1 MLLWVER
8 LALRLSGPPEGLNH
22 LITIMGL
29 NAKRSN
35 VKVLV
40 YLYEKAG
47 RFDGDRLRRDTR
59 RELKRWALISRSVR
73 RIRG

>member
-8 LALRLSGPPEGLNH
+8 LALRASGPPEGLNH
-22 LITIMGL
+22 PITIMGL
-29 NAKRSN
+29 NAERSN

-40 YLYEKAG
+40 YLCEKAG
-47 RFDGDRLRRDTR
+47 RFDGDRLRGDTR